1 MKKVEVYKV
10 LFKSSRQLLG
20 KSLVVRIL
28 VYKTNVGS
36 SNPIRADLIFNDY
49 KKLFLFGKLY
59 FFLTSACF

>member
-36 SNPIRADLIFNDY
+36 SNPIRADLSFNDY

-59 FFLTSACF
+59 FFLTSA

>member
-36 SNPIRADLIFNDY
+36 SNPIRVDLIFNDY

-59 FFLTSACF
+59 FFLTSA